1 MTETKPQD
9 TTAKN
14 ATKTATPAANKPAD
28 KPASA
33 AATSKG
39 PTAPAKKEAAK
50 IVPLV
55 VKNAT
60 APAQPAATT
69 ATKTAA
75 ATATKAAPANPAT
88 VAAKP
93 AAAAAKVV
101 APVVP
106 AKKAEPV
113 IAKPAA
119 ATMPVV
125 APVVVPKVEEKK
137 AEPTPA
143 AVTPPAPVVTP
154 PKVEEK
160 PKEVEKP
167 KEEEPEYNPNDESP
181 YAVYKELQT
190 VSQLTPEMAMREQV
204 ITWTQAFKKFD
215 TGGRGRMSIHDLQ
228 RLMQSLG
235 FSVDQEQAEEM
246 VNLADVD
253 NTGTVELNEF
263 LKLMVGQLR
272 DKHTKHEFARKFQ
285 IYDKNNDGYIKES
298 EIRKVSENL
307 GIKLYGD
314 QIDVLIKQADKNKDG
329 KISYNEYVKLMV
341 NHKGTNTYWKNQDE
355 MLASLS
361 NLWLVTDDIGQ
372 SVKAGNWEKLQKD
385 YSWDKV

>member
-1 MTETKPQD
+1 
-9 TTAKN
+9 
-14 ATKTATPAANKPAD
+14 
-28 KPASA
+28 
-33 AATSKG
+33 
-39 PTAPAKKEAAK
+39 
-50 IVPLV
+50 
-55 VKNAT
+55 
-60 APAQPAATT
+60 
-69 ATKTAA
+69 
-75 ATATKAAPANPAT
+75 
-88 VAAKP
+88 
-93 AAAAAKVV
+93 
-101 APVVP
+101 
-106 AKKAEPV
+106 
-113 IAKPAA
+113 
-119 ATMPVV
+119 
-125 APVVVPKVEEKK
+125 
-137 AEPTPA
+137 
-143 AVTPPAPVVTP
+143 
-154 PKVEEK
+154 
-160 PKEVEKP
+160 
-167 KEEEPEYNPNDESP
+167 
-181 YAVYKELQT
+181 
-190 VSQLTPEMAMREQV
+190 
-204 ITWTQAFKKFD
+204 
-215 TGGRGRMSIHDLQ
+215 MSIHDLQ